1 MCARFYVRQIESI
14 TITKETSLMIE
25 RNSLELAA
33 DFTSRSETLP
43 AIATCTW
50 CESAAEVMCV
60 ARSRCVAVV
69 RFVDRNC
76 NAPLGPPWPGV
87 GVSSRPEN
95 QPLTEAV
102 REAAAQSHGEIG
114 ASPDLGDLDPCD
126 DCMVTAMTLDP
137 HALAQDPVLSM
148 LACID
153 GRSALL
159 ASTAIDP
166 QRGVR
171 LRIVIAESAAS
182 DDAPFTDADAEALRA
197 AMRRIAQRARLAFAS
212 APGVVTEP
220 LNIREVEVLE
230 SLARGKTIRQIAAE
244 MHRSTHT
251 VHDYLKSMHRKVG
264 VGCRAE
270 LIARAAGRCGPRTTA
285 TQLASELVA

>member
-1 MCARFYVRQIESI
+1 
-14 TITKETSLMIE
+14 MIE
-25 RNSLELAA
+25 RKSLELAA
-33 DFTSRSETLP
+33 DLTSRSETLP
-43 AIATCTW
+43 AVATCTW
-50 CESAAEVMCV
+50 CESAAEALCV
-60 ARSRCVAVV
+60 ARSRCVAIV
-69 RFVDRNC
+69 RFVDRN
-76 NAPLGPPWPGV
+76 NAPLGSSWRGV

-95 QPLTEAV
+95 RPLIEAV
-102 REAAAQSHGEIG
+102 RGAAGQSHGEHG
-114 ASPDLGDLDPCD
+114 ASVDLGDLDPCD

-137 HALAQDPVLSM
+137 HAQAQDPVLSL
-148 LACID
+148 LACIG

-159 ASTAIDP
+159 ASAAIDP
-166 QRGVR
+166 QRGVH

-197 AMRRIAQRARLAFAS
+197 AMRRIAHRARLAFAS
-212 APGVVTEP
+212 EPGVVTEP
-220 LNIREVEVLE
+220 LNIRESEVLE

-270 LIARAAGRCGPRTTA
+270 LIARAAGRCEPRTTA
-285 TQLASELVA
+285 TPITGELVA